1 MNQTVIPLY
10 SAERILAKVHAYASR
25 LDLMLQEGDAAAEA
39 LDKAFDFA
47 DEDLKLK
54 IVLMLGALAGPKV
67 VHPIYRIMVDGTQNE
82 TVCHAAAVQLSLIGG
97 SLPDQDALV
106 RGLIAGL
113 HSQDPIVRAN
123 AALALGWEGNQP
135 AIGPLVD
142 ALEDEDLEVQQAA
155 VTALSNLKDD
165 QFFTLLAERL
175 ERAPKEQQRYLLYHL
190 GNFENRI
197 LEFIRICMRY
207 LKHSDADLRYD
218 ALVALEGTGI
228 DKALIEAGLYC
239 LKDPDARVREQA
251 LLSLSRAS
259 ELSLADIET
268 DLHPLLKDT
277 SPSVR
282 QRLISLLR
290 LKRPLFSCGNET
302 PPLP

>member
-1 MNQTVIPLY
+1 MKQTVIPLY
-10 SAERILAKVHAYASR
+10 SAERILAKVQAYASR

-39 LDKAFDFA
+39 LDKAFNFA
-47 DEDLKLK
+47 DEDFKLK

-67 VHPIYRIMVDGTQNE
+67 VHPIYRIMLDGTQNE
-82 TVCHAAAVQLSLIGG
+82 TVRHAAAVQLSLIGG
-97 SLPDQDALV
+97 SLPEQDTLV
-106 RGLIAGL
+106 RRLIADL
-113 HSQDPIVRAN
+113 HRQDPTVRAN

-135 AIGPLVD
+135 ATGPLVN

-155 VTALSNLKDD
+155 VTALSNQKDD
-165 QFFTLLAERL
+165 HCFFLLAERL
-175 ERAPKEQQRYLLYHL
+175 ERAPKEQQRYILYHL
-190 GNFENRI
+190 ANFENRT
-197 LEFIRICMRY
+197 LEFVRICTRY

-218 ALVALEGTGI
+218 ALVALEGAAM
-228 DKALIEAGLYC
+228 DDAFVQAALSC

-251 LLSLSRAS
+251 LLSLARAR
-259 ELSLADIET
+259 ELSLAHIET
-268 DLHPLLKDT
+268 DLHPLLKDV
-277 SPSVR
+277 SAPVR